1 MTRILIAGI
10 GFLALSAF
18 STPSFAADADVGATP
33 PARHVAQACPRV
45 WTCTGGLC
53 GWQHVCRPVGCPDGY
68 GCYPLYGA
76 YGPYGGTDYWTS
88 FSYRN

>member
-10 GFLALSAF
+10 GFLALSGLA
-18 STPSFAADADVGATP
+18 TPNFAAATDLSVVRHS
-33 PARHVAQACPRV
+33 RHVVAQY
-45 WTCTGGLC
+45 
-53 GWQHVCRPVGCPDGY
+53 RPMACPDGY

-76 YGPYGGTDYWTS
+76 YGPYGGTAYWTS